1 MIRVQVAKYIDAN
14 KKQIKSFIVED
25 FNLNAN
31 KIRDSYYWGDNQKI
45 CYIFLII
52 LRDI

>member
-1 MIRVQVAKYIDAN
+1 MIRVQVANYIEAK

-31 KIRDSYYWGDNQKI
+31 KIRDSYYWVENQEL
-45 CYIFLII
+45 FAFS
-52 LRDI
+52 